1 LSQELVKVTAPKA
14 LSIPPDEAAA
24 VQEAFAINI
33 ASGTVS
39 EFDLPRIKVMSG
51 AALWLIPSLEGD
63 ETAPKIEGVLVVSR
77 DARVYYASKDAGNV
91 PPDCSST
98 DAITGIVQGKP
109 GDVKYG
115 GACQACPMS
124 KWDSAQDGG
133 GGQACKQVKQLFF
146 LRGDSMFPEVV
157 SLPPTSVKAARQFL
171 VKLTTQGIPYYGA
184 LVAIELEKAQNAAG
198 KPYGRANMKFLR
210 RLSPDEQAR
219 AVEFHQMCQQFAGRV
234 HTGTAAD
241 AAE

>member
-1 LSQELVKVTAPKA
+1 MSQELVKVTAPKA
-14 LSIPPDEAAA
+14 LSIPQEESAA

-33 ASGTVS
+33 AGGTVS
-39 EFDLPRIKVMSG
+39 EFDLPRIKVVTG

-63 ETAPKIEGVLVVSR
+63 ETSPRIEGVIVFAR

-91 PPDCSST
+91 PPDCSSI
-98 DAITGIVQGKP
+98 DGITGVARPEIHA
-109 GDVKYG
+109 G
-115 GACQACPMS
+115 GACAQCPLA
-124 KWDSAQDGG
+124 KWESALDGS
-133 GGQACKQVKQLFF
+133 GQACKQVKQLFF

-184 LVAIELEKAQNAAG
+184 LVAIELEKVQNAAG
-198 KPYGRANMKFLR
+198 KPYGRAAMKFLR
-210 RLSPDEQAR
+210 RLTPDEQQR

-234 HTGTAAD
+234 QTGTAAD

>member
-1 LSQELVKVTAPKA
+1 MSQELVKVTAPKA
-14 LSIPPDEAAA
+14 LSIPPEEAAA

-63 ETAPKIEGVLVVSR
+63 ETTSKIDGVIVYSR
-77 DARVYYASKDAGNV
+77 DERVYYASKDAGNV
-91 PPDCSST
+91 PPDCSSV
-98 DAITGIVQGKP
+98 DAVTGIARP
-109 GDVKYG
+109 GINAG
-115 GACQACPMS
+115 GACALCPLA
-124 KWDSAQDGG
+124 KWESAQDGA
-133 GGQACKQVKQLFF
+133 GQACKQVKQLFF

-184 LVAIELEKAQNAAG
+184 LVAIELEKVQNAAG
-198 KPYGRANMKFLR
+198 KPYGRALMKFLR
-210 RLSPDEQAR
+210 RLTPDEQQR
-219 AVEFHQMCQQFAGRV
+219 AVEFHQMC
-234 HTGTAAD
+234 
-241 AAE
+241 

>member
-1 LSQELVKVTAPKA
+1 MSQELVKITAPKA

-63 ETAPKIEGVLVVSR
+63 ETVPKIEGVIVFSR
-77 DARVYYASKDAGNV
+77 DARVYYASKEAGNV

-98 DAITGIVQGKP
+98 DGITGHGKP
-109 GDVKYG
+109 GGECKS
-115 GACQACPMS
+115 CPLAQ
-124 KWDSAQDGG
+124 WESAQDGA
-133 GGQACKQVKQLFF
+133 GQACKQVKQLFF
-146 LRGDSMFPEVV
+146 LRGDAMFPEVV
-157 SLPPTSVKAARQFL
+157 SLPPTSIKNARQFFL
-171 VKLTTQGIPYYGA
+171 KLTTQGIPYYGA

-198 KPYGRANMKFLR
+198 KPYGRASMKYLR

-234 HTGTAAD
+234 QTGTAAD

>member
-1 LSQELVKVTAPKA
+1 MSQELVKVTAPKA
-14 LSIPPDEAAA
+14 LSIPQEEAAA

-33 ASGTVS
+33 AGGTVS

-63 ETAPKIEGVLVVSR
+63 ETTPKIEGVIVFSR

-91 PPDCSST
+91 PPDCSSA
-98 DAITGIVQGKP
+98 DGITGQGKP
-109 GDVKYG
+109 GGDCRV
-115 GACQACPMS
+115 CPLA
-124 KWDSAQDGG
+124 KWESAQEGA
-133 GGQACKQVKQLFF
+133 GQACKQVKQLFF

-198 KPYGRANMKFLR
+198 KPYGRAIMKFLR
-210 RLSPDEQAR
+210 RLTPDEQQR
-219 AVEFHQMCQQFAGRV
+219 AVEFHQMCGQFAGRLQ
-234 HTGTAAD
+234 TTAAD
-241 AAE
+241 AAAE

>member
-1 LSQELVKVTAPKA
+1 MSQELLKVTAPKA
-14 LSIPPDEAAA
+14 LTIPQEEAAA

-33 ASGTVS
+33 AGGTLS

-51 AALWLIPSLEGD
+51 APLWLIPSLEGD
-63 ETAPKIEGVLVVSR
+63 ETSPKIEGVIVFSR

-91 PPDCSST
+91 PPDCSSG
-98 DAITGIVQGKP
+98 DGITGQGKP
-109 GDVKYG
+109 GGD
-115 GACQACPMS
+115 CRTCPLAQ
-124 KWDSAQDGG
+124 WESAQEGA
-133 GGQACKQVKQLFF
+133 GQACKQVKQLFF

-198 KPYGRANMKFLR
+198 KPYGRAIMKFQR
-210 RLSPDEQAR
+210 RLTADEQQR
-219 AVEFHQMCQQFAGRV
+219 AVEFHQMCGQFAGRLQ
-234 HTGTAAD
+234 TTAAD
-241 AAE
+241 AAAE

>member
-1 LSQELVKVTAPKA
+1 MSQELVKVTAPKA
-14 LSIPPDEAAA
+14 LSIPPEEAAA

-63 ETAPKIEGVLVVSR
+63 ETAPKIEGVIVFSR

-98 DAITGIVQGKP
+98 DGITGIVQGKS

-146 LRGDSMFPEVV
+146 LRHCSQ
-157 SLPPTSVKAARQFL
+157 L
-171 VKLTTQGIPYYGA
+171 
-184 LVAIELEKAQNAAG
+184 
-198 KPYGRANMKFLR
+198 
-210 RLSPDEQAR
+210 
-219 AVEFHQMCQQFAGRV
+219 
-234 HTGTAAD
+234 
-241 AAE
+241 

>member
-1 LSQELVKVTAPKA
+1 MSQELIKVTAPKA
-14 LSIPPDEAAA
+14 LSIPQEEAAA

-39 EFDLPRIKVMSG
+39 EFDLPRIKVVSG

-63 ETAPKIEGVLVVSR
+63 ETAPKIEGVIVFSR

-91 PPDCSST
+91 PPNCSSR
-98 DAITGIVQGKP
+98 DCITGQGEP
-109 GDVKYG
+109 GG
-115 GACQACPMS
+115 ECSACALA
-124 KWDSAQDGG
+124 KWESAQDGA
-133 GGQACKQVKQLFF
+133 GQACKQVKQLFF

-184 LVAIELEKAQNAAG
+184 LVAIELEKVQNAAG
-198 KPYGRANMKFLR
+198 KPYGRAILKFLR
-210 RLSPDEQAR
+210 RLTPDEQQR

-234 HTGTAAD
+234 QTGTAAD

>member
-14 LSIPPDEAAA
+14 LSIPPEEAAA

-63 ETAPKIEGVLVVSR
+63 ETTSKIDGVIVYSR
-77 DARVYYASKDAGNV
+77 DERVYYASKDAGNV
-91 PPDCSST
+91 PPDCSSV
-98 DAITGIVQGKP
+98 DAVTGIARP
-109 GDVKYG
+109 GINAG
-115 GACQACPMS
+115 GACALCPLA
-124 KWDSAQDGG
+124 KWESAQDGA
-133 GGQACKQVKQLFF
+133 GQACKQVKQLFF

-184 LVAIELEKAQNAAG
+184 LVAIELEKVQNAAG
-198 KPYGRANMKFLR
+198 KPYGRALMKFLR
-210 RLSPDEQAR
+210 RLTPDEQQR
-219 AVEFHQMCQQFAGRV
+219 AVEFHQMCGQFAGRLQ
-234 HTGTAAD
+234 TTAAD
-241 AAE
+241 AAAE

>member
-1 LSQELVKVTAPKA
+1 MSQELVKVTAPKA
-14 LSIPPDEAAA
+14 LSIPQEEAAA

-33 ASGTVS
+33 AGGTVS
-39 EFDLPRIKVMSG
+39 EFDLPRIKVVTG

-63 ETAPKIEGVLVVSR
+63 ETAPKIEGVIAFAR

-91 PPDCSST
+91 PPDCSSV
-98 DAITGIVQGKP
+98 DAITGVARP
-109 GDVKYG
+109 GINAG
-115 GACQACPMS
+115 GACAQCALA
-124 KWDSAQDGG
+124 KWESAQDGA
-133 GGQACKQVKQLFF
+133 GQACKQVKQLFF

-157 SLPPTSVKAARQFL
+157 SLPPTSVKTARQFL

-198 KPYGRANMKFLR
+198 KPYGRAAMKFLR
-210 RLSPDEQAR
+210 RLTPDEQQR

-234 HTGTAAD
+234 QTGTAAD

>member
-1 LSQELVKVTAPKA
+1 MSQELVKVTAPKA
-14 LSIPPDEAAA
+14 LSIPQEEAAA

-33 ASGTVS
+33 AGGAVS

-63 ETAPKIEGVLVVSR
+63 ETAPRIEGVIVFSR
-77 DARVYYASKDAGNV
+77 DARVYYASKEAGNV
-91 PPDCSST
+91 PPDCSSV
-98 DAITGIVQGKP
+98 DGITGVARP
-109 GDVKYG
+109 GINAG
-115 GACQACPMS
+115 GACAQCPLA
-124 KWDSAQDGG
+124 KLESAQEGA
-133 GGQACKQVKQLFF
+133 GQACKQVKQLFF

-198 KPYGRANMKFLR
+198 KPYGRAIIKFLR
-210 RLSPDEQAR
+210 RLTPDEQQR
-219 AVEFHQMCQQFAGRV
+219 AVEFHQMCGQFAGRLQ
-234 HTGTAAD
+234 TTAAD
-241 AAE
+241 AAAE

>member
-63 ETAPKIEGVLVVSR
+63 ETTPKIEGVIVFAR

-98 DAITGIVQGKP
+98 DGITGHGKP
-109 GDVKYG
+109 GGECKS
-115 GACQACPMS
+115 CPLA
-124 KWDSAQDGG
+124 KWESAQEGS
-133 GGQACKQVKQLFF
+133 GQACKQVKQLFF
-146 LRGDSMFPEVV
+146 LRGESMFPEVV

-198 KPYGRANMKFLR
+198 KPYGRASLKFLR
-210 RLSPDEQAR
+210 RLSEDEQQR
-219 AVEFHQMCQQFAGRV
+219 AVEFHRMCGQFAGRV
-234 HTGTAAD
+234 QTTAAD
-241 AAE
+241 AAAE

>member
-1 LSQELVKVTAPKA
+1 MSQELVKVTAPKA
-14 LSIPPDEAAA
+14 LSIPQEEAAA

-33 ASGTVS
+33 AGGAVS

-63 ETAPKIEGVLVVSR
+63 ETAPRIEGVIVFSR
-77 DARVYYASKDAGNV
+77 DARVYYASKEAGNV
-91 PPDCSST
+91 PPDCSSV
-98 DAITGIVQGKP
+98 DGITGVARP
-109 GDVKYG
+109 GINAG
-115 GACQACPMS
+115 GACAQCPLA
-124 KWDSAQDGG
+124 KWESAQEGV
-133 GGQACKQVKQLFF
+133 GQACKQVKQLFF

-198 KPYGRANMKFLR
+198 KPYGRAIMKFLR
-210 RLSPDEQAR
+210 RLTPDEQQR
-219 AVEFHQMCQQFAGRV
+219 AVEFHQMCGQFAGRLQ
-234 HTGTAAD
+234 TTAAD
-241 AAE
+241 AAAE

>member
-1 LSQELVKVTAPKA
+1 MSQELAKVTAPKA
-14 LSIPPDEAAA
+14 LSIPQEEAAA

-33 ASGTVS
+33 AGGTVS

-63 ETAPKIEGVLVVSR
+63 ETTPKIEGVIVFSR

-91 PPDCSST
+91 PPNCSST
-98 DAITGIVQGKP
+98 DGVTGRGTP
-109 GDVKYG
+109 GGD
-115 GACQACPMS
+115 CRICPLA

-171 VKLTTQGIPYYGA
+171 VKLTTQAIPYYGA

-198 KPYGRANMKFLR
+198 KPYGRASMKFLR

-219 AVEFHQMCQQFAGRV
+219 AIEFHQMCQQFAERV
-234 HTGTAAD
+234 QTGTAAD

>member
-63 ETAPKIEGVLVVSR
+63 ETVPKIEGVIVFSR

-98 DAITGIVQGKP
+98 DGITGHGKP
-109 GDVKYG
+109 GGECKS
-115 GACQACPMS
+115 CPLA
-124 KWDSAQDGG
+124 KWESAQEGS
-133 GGQACKQVKQLFF
+133 GQACKQVKQLFF
-146 LRGDSMFPEVV
+146 LRGESMFPEVV

-198 KPYGRANMKFLR
+198 KPYGRASLKFLR
-210 RLSPDEQAR
+210 RLSPEEQQR
-219 AVEFHQMCQQFAGRV
+219 AVEFHQMCGQFAGRV
-234 HTGTAAD
+234 QTTTAD
-241 AAE
+241 AAAE

>member
-63 ETAPKIEGVLVVSR
+63 ETTPKIEGVIVFAR

-98 DAITGIVQGKP
+98 DGITGNGKP
-109 GDVKYG
+109 GGECKS
-115 GACQACPMS
+115 CPLA
-124 KWDSAQDGG
+124 KWESAQEGS
-133 GGQACKQVKQLFF
+133 GQACKQVKQLFF
-146 LRGDSMFPEVV
+146 LRGESMFPEVV

-198 KPYGRANMKFLR
+198 KPYGRASLKFLR
-210 RLSPDEQAR
+210 RLSQDEQQR
-219 AVEFHQMCQQFAGRV
+219 AVEFHRMCGQFAGRV
-234 HTGTAAD
+234 QTTAAD
-241 AAE
+241 AAAE